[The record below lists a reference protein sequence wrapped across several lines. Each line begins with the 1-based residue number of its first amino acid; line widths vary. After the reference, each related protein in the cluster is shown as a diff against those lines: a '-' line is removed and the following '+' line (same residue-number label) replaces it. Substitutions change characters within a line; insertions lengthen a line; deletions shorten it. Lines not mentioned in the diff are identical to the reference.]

1 MQRKA
6 EILLKIND
14 KLELEISLQHFTIVA
29 KSDRIFTKL
38 T

>member
-14 KLELEISLQHFTIVA
+14 KLELEISATFYNCSEERQNLY
-29 KSDRIFTKL
+29 
-38 T
+38 